1 MCHKGGTKKGCKHSM
16 TIVWTNGC
24 FDIVHRGHIELFK
37 YAKSLGDKLVVGI
50 DSDKKVK
57 LDKGQDRPI
66 NCVEDRK
73 FILESIRHVD
83 KVLIFESTSEL
94 ENLIKSTK
102 PDIMVI
108 GSDWKNKPVI
118 GQKYTKK
125 LLFFDRIGSY
135 STTEI
140 LKQKEI

>member
-1 MCHKGGTKKGCKHSM
+1 M

-83 KVLIFESTSEL
+83 KVLIFEST
-94 ENLIKSTK
+94 K

-125 LLFFDRIGSY
+125 LLFFDRIGNY

>member
-1 MCHKGGTKKGCKHSM
+1 M

-24 FDIVHRGHIELFK
+24 FDIMHRGHIELFK
-37 YAKSLGDKLVVGI
+37 YAKSLGDKLIVGI

-73 FILESIRHVD
+73 FILESIRHID
-83 KVLIFESTSEL
+83 KVLIFDSTKEL
-94 ENLIKSTK
+94 EHLIKETK

-108 GSDWKNKPVI
+108 GSDWKDKTVI
-118 GQKYTKK
+118 GQQYVGK
-125 LLFFDRIGSY
+125 LLFFDRIMDY
-135 STTEI
+135 STTDI
-140 LKQKEI
+140 IKQKEI